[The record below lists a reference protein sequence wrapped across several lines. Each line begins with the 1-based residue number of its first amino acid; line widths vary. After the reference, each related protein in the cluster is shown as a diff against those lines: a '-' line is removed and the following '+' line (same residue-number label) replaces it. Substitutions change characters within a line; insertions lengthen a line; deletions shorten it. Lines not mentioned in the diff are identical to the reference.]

1 MISFKDYLAEDV
13 EVVSDSYKFNHD
25 HNPKGMGSWIFTRDG
40 IQNKLDFDVHK
51 KGVDWFEHHG
61 TYSAAKTAAKKWAR
75 SRGHSYIHV
84 AP

>member
-13 EVVSDSYKFNHD
+13 EVVSDTYKFNHGK
-25 HNPKGMGSWIFTRDG
+25 NPSGHGAWVFTRDG
-40 IQNKLDFDVHK
+40 IQNSLDFDKHK
-51 KGVDWFEHHG
+51 KGEDWFEHRG

-75 SRGHSYIHV
+75 SKGRSYVHV